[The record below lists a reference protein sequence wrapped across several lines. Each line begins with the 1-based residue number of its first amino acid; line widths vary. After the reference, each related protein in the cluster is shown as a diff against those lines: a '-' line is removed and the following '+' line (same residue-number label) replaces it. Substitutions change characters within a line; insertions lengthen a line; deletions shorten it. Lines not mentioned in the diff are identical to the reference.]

1 MTNLVDFLPQ
11 FWQVI
16 KCIYYTDF
24 IPSVSNNPPSSKKD
38 RTGKIVG
45 IIVGIGITSFLTFLV
60 FFVVRRQKRKSNF
73 ADEGKQINCTPYI
86 SSGLECTI
94 EVIT

>member
-11 FWQVI
+11 FYQVI
-16 KCIYYTDF
+16 KCICYTDF
-24 IPSVSNNPPSSKKD
+24 IPTVSNKPPSSKKD
-38 RTGKIVG
+38 RTSMIVG
-45 IIVGIGITSFLTFLV
+45 IIVGVGIASFLLTFLV

-86 SSGLECTI
+86 SS
-94 EVIT
+94 